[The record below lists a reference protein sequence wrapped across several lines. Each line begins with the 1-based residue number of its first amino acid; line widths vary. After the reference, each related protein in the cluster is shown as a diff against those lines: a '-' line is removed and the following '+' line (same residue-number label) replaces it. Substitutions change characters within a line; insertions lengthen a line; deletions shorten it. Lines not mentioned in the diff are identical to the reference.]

1 MASMKYIKV
10 YYDLAG
16 TLDLLSDPEAGRL
29 FKAVLS
35 YARTGDIAE
44 LPGQEKLVFAMLRSQ
59 IDRDRESYDDISE
72 KRSAAGRL
80 GGRPQKANA
89 LEKKQKKQMLSDE
102 SKKSYN
108 KDKDEY
114 KDKNKD
120 EDGIT
125 RARAEIPPATGAD
138 LSPIRAEEIER
149 DNAIER
155 EIRNAGFRATVNDMR
170 FAHELAAEYTDE
182 WLFKAL
188 LIATERGR
196 PAWDFVRGILKRMRE
211 QGGPDA
217 KRPHSKPD
225 TAAARPVKEVAKHR
239 YEQRAYS
246 EEELDALFFDIMAD
260 EGGGTGSA

>member
-10 YYDLAG
+10 YYDLAE

-35 YARTGDIAE
+35 YARTGDVAE

-59 IDRDRESYDDISE
+59 IDRDRENYDDISE
-72 KRSAAGRL
+72 KRSAAGKL

-89 LEKKQKKQMLSDE
+89 LEEKQKKQMLSDE

-108 KDKDEY
+108 KDQNKDEY
-114 KDKNKD
+114 KDQNKD

-125 RARAEIPPATGAD
+125 RARAEIPAASGAD
-138 LSPIRAEEIER
+138 LASLRTEEIER

-170 FAHELAAEYTDE
+170 FAHELAAEYTDA

-188 LIATERGR
+188 LIAIERGN
-196 PAWDFVRGILKRMRE
+196 PKWDFVRGILKRMRE

-217 KRPHSKPD
+217 KRPPLNQP
-225 TAAARPVKEVAKHR
+225 AGAARPVKEVAKHR
-239 YEQRAYS
+239 YDQRQYS
-246 EEELDALFFDIMAD
+246 EEELDALFCDIMAD
-260 EGGGTGSA
+260 GGENNA

>member
-1 MASMKYIKV
+1 MKYIKV
-10 YYDLAG
+10 YYDFAE

-35 YARTGDIAE
+35 YARTGDTAE

-72 KRSAAGRL
+72 KRSAAGKL
-80 GGRPQKANA
+80 GGRPQKASA
-89 LEKKQKKQMLSDE
+89 LEEKQKKQMLYDE

-108 KDKDEY
+108 KDKDKDEY
-114 KDKNKD
+114 KDKDKD

-125 RARAEIPPATGAD
+125 RARAEIPPAPGAD

-149 DNAIER
+149 DQAIER
-155 EIRNAGFRATVNDMR
+155 EIRNAGFRVTVNDMR

-217 KRPHSKPD
+217 KRPPSKQP
-225 TAAARPVKEVAKHR
+225 TGAARPVKEVAKHH
-239 YEQRAYS
+239 YDQRQYS
-246 EEELDALFFDIMAD
+246 EGELDALFCDIMAD
-260 EGGGTGSA
+260 SGGGAGNA